1 MSDEWQGGLFKL
13 VADYGTSK
21 RWLQSSNERT
31 LRMFG
36 KDHHQSAK
44 IKPELTLLAPDGSV
58 IATMDHWAYEWKE
71 ADKGAA

>member
-1 MSDEWQGGLFKL
+1 MSEVGQGGLFKL
-13 VADYGTSK
+13 VADYGTSES
-21 RWLQSSNERT
+21 WLQSSNEHT

-36 KDHHQSAK
+36 EGHHKSAK
-44 IKPELTLLAPDGSV
+44 ITPELTLQAPDGSV

>member
-1 MSDEWQGGLFKL
+1 MNEVGQGGLFKL
-13 VADYGTSK
+13 VADYGTSES
-21 RWLQSSNERT
+21 WLQSSNEHT

-36 KDHHQSAK
+36 KDHHKSAK
-44 IKPELTLLAPDGSV
+44 ITPELTLQAPDGSV